1 MSNVYLSIRAAQN
14 YFLII
19 QYPILSRGLFIFP
32 HLVSHLLPN
41 DEQTSMKIFFEF
53 MRGRETSCSTNCF
66 WAVETCVEIDLQIIH
81 NGRWWWDPLHF
92 VEHRGGKNTL
102 FVAMA
107 LLAYN
112 NNLWIYIVWPVLIRY
127 APQQYYNTKKITQM
141 KMAIKSRKWK
151 CL

>member
-1 MSNVYLSIRAAQN
+1 M
-14 YFLII
+14 
-19 QYPILSRGLFIFP
+19 
-32 HLVSHLLPN
+32 
-41 DEQTSMKIFFEF
+41 EIFFEF

-81 NGRWWWDPLHF
+81 NGRWWWDDPLHF

-127 APQQYYNTKKITQM
+127 ALQQYHNTKI
-141 KMAIKSRKWK
+141 KMLFHRKLSLIQFFFSPTWATSIFDFIWV
-151 CL
+151 LPFPVEMYVLWNIHQSNAW